1 MSQLVE
7 GLLGQWRNGS
17 IAGSIVDSPAI
28 LAAVAFIAGAYY
40 YSSRPRANEPPRVG
54 YTIPVVGHGIEF
66 AKNPAQFFAKCTEQY
81 GETFSMLMF
90 GRWITVIGRSEIR
103 NVMRAPDN
111 QFSFTDGA
119 IEMLD
124 TVYMFGD
131 TLPGNRFH
139 VTLLRRNLAKQLDQL
154 AVRMVGRAGIAY
166 RASIGAADKPVQLDD
181 IGMFIDDVVARMMST
196 CLTDNEDI
204 YNNDEVLRMMRT
216 VARDVA
222 RTTLFKRMFPLSISR
237 LLTRQVTAM
246 SKNLKVADEIIAPEV
261 AERRRL
267 AKELGDAY
275 NEPHDMLNWINNA
288 KDDNGDYYDP
298 IAVARRSIQIAF
310 ASVTTTSNFC
320 THFIY
325 DIASYPE
332 YRKKLQEEQDE
343 LVHLYGEE
351 ITPEALQKMRFMD
364 ACIRESLRLNSSAS
378 K

>member
-1 MSQLVE
+1 
-7 GLLGQWRNGS
+7 
-17 IAGSIVDSPAI
+17 
-28 LAAVAFIAGAYY
+28 
-40 YSSRPRANEPPRVG
+40 
-54 YTIPVVGHGIEF
+54 
-66 AKNPAQFFAKCTEQY
+66 
-81 GETFSMLMF
+81 
-90 GRWITVIGRSEIR
+90 
-103 NVMRAPDN
+103 
-111 QFSFTDGA
+111 
-119 IEMLD
+119 
-124 TVYMFGD
+124 
-131 TLPGNRFH
+131 
-139 VTLLRRNLAKQLDQL
+139 
-154 AVRMVGRAGIAY
+154 
-166 RASIGAADKPVQLDD
+166 
-181 IGMFIDDVVARMMST
+181 
-196 CLTDNEDI
+196 
-204 YNNDEVLRMMRT
+204 MRT

-261 AERRRL
+261 IERRRL

>member
-28 LAAVAFIAGAYY
+28 LAAMAFIAGAYY

-166 RASIGAADKPVQLDD
+166 RASIGGDGVLGSVM
-181 IGMFIDDVVARMMST
+181 IIVAHIALHHGIVST
-196 CLTDNEDI
+196 CLTDNADI

-261 AERRRL
+261 IERRRL